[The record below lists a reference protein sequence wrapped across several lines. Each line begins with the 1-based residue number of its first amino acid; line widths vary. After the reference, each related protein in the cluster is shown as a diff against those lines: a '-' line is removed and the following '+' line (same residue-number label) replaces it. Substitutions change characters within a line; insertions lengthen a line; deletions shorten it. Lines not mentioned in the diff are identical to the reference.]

1 MTYSLFTV
9 LPALV
14 ILFWL
19 ILFFLDEN
27 KDKAKRFLI
36 FFLTV
41 ALVNYMT
48 HWYYFNHNYDAY
60 YLLESIWVF
69 TSLSVYPLYYY
80 YIRLLTSDVKINY
93 RWIWILFPALIL
105 SLFSAFI
112 YIMMSPQE
120 IDIFNNEILYHN
132 RSKSENYSSLIK
144 LQMIR
149 MEAFKV
155 LFALGVI
162 LTVFYGLRLLKK
174 FNEQVYA
181 FYSDVQHRELSTIKT
196 TFLFLVFTAI
206 VSIISSVLGKDF
218 FVEKHFLLAL
228 PSITHSIALFGISY
242 AGYRQSF
249 SIADLTKDQFQPVIK
264 NLQVEDEVN
273 IVLDSR
279 YDELFERM
287 ENLLNQKEIF
297 KDPDLRLNDLAFM
310 LGTNRTYVSQL
321 INNKTNSNFC
331 EYINVHRIAYAKNIL
346 SSTKESLL
354 TIDEIALQSGFSTQS
369 SFYRVFM
376 KMEGISPARYRKKV
390 AGKMNQ

>member
-1 MTYSLFTV
+1 
-9 LPALV
+9 
-14 ILFWL
+14 
-19 ILFFLDEN
+19 
-27 KDKAKRFLI
+27 
-36 FFLTV
+36 
-41 ALVNYMT
+41 
-48 HWYYFNHNYDAY
+48 
-60 YLLESIWVF
+60 
-69 TSLSVYPLYYY
+69 
-80 YIRLLTSDVKINY
+80 
-93 RWIWILFPALIL
+93 
-105 SLFSAFI
+105 
-112 YIMMSPQE
+112 MSPQE